1 MTTTMNGKIRTEKLS
16 FSYGERLLLGDISVE
31 FADQAI
37 TAITGPSGTGKSTLL
52 TVFNRLWE
60 EIGGGALRGR
70 VLLRLEG
77 RWQDIHAA
85 EMPVSM
91 LRRRVGMVFQTP
103 NPLPMSISANLA
115 FPLKL
120 AGIEDKQEIAARSR
134 EALLRVHLLTEVE
147 DRLGSDARLLS
158 GGQQQRLCLA
168 RALMLHPEVLL
179 LDEPTS
185 SLDPKACT
193 GIEELLLELK
203 ESCAIVLVSHYQDQI
218 SRIAD
223 QVYLLGE
230 RTLLRQR

>member
-1 MTTTMNGKIRTEKLS
+1 MTTTMNGKIRTESLS
-16 FSYGERLLLGDISVE
+16 FSYGERLLLEDISVE

-60 EIGGGALRGR
+60 EIGGGPLRGR
-70 VLLRLEG
+70 VHLRLEG
-77 RWQDIHAA
+77 RWQDIHAP
-85 EMPVSM
+85 EIPVST

-103 NPLPMSISANLA
+103 NPLPMSLAANLA

-120 AGIEDKQEIAARSR
+120 AGIDDKEEIAARSR
-134 EALLRVHLLTEVE
+134 EALRRVHLLAEVE
-147 DRLGSDARLLS
+147 DRLTSDARLLS

-168 RALMLHPEVLL
+168 RALMLRPEVLL

-185 SLDPKACT
+185 SLDPKACA

-223 QVYLLGE
+223 MVYLLGE